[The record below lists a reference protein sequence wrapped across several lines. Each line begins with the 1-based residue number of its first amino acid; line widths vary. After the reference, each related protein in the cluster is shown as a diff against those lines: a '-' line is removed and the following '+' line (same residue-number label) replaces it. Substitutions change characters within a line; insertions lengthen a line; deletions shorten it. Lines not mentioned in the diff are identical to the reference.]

1 MILVVLLKTELPL
14 LLLLLLLLFL
24 PCPDEMATP
33 KRTLCAFTTLLCFIL
48 LWEGLQSHLGPTVQL
63 RLTGTLLSSSDPND
77 ISSSCPPLA
86 TTTTPSD
93 LVFVHIPKSAGTS
106 MRNWLKRF
114 FAPDDRS
121 WFYPE
126 GPTAGEAWL
135 VESNQGKFAVGHAK
149 AQRML
154 QGPRHNAT
162 VITVIRDPITRLQS
176 FYYEQ
181 SRNNRLVGRSKD
193 LSFTE
198 WVQQKNQTAGHQY
211 LFFGSTLEEAIEFIR
226 HRVAVVGIF
235 ENMEET
241 LWMVSQTLPYLQ
253 AGQAFPHHNVHQKK
267 ADYEAEL
274 IANLPLVMEKVQRD
288 LIFYREAQKVF
299 ASQLQCIYQNS
310 KRRRGGGG

>member
-1 MILVVLLKTELPL
+1 MLLTGALLPSSQMYLQPHNNNNNIL
-14 LLLLLLLLFL
+14 LLN
-24 PCPDEMATP
+24 ATAE
-33 KRTLCAFTTLLCFIL
+33 AF
-48 LWEGLQSHLGPTVQL
+48 
-63 RLTGTLLSSSDPND
+63 
-77 ISSSCPPLA
+77 CPPLA
-86 TTTTPSD
+86 TTTTTPSD

-126 GPTAGEAWL
+126 GPAAGEEWL
-135 VESNQGKFAVGHAK
+135 IESDQGKFAVGHSK

-154 QGPRHNAT
+154 QGPRHNNNAT

-181 SRNNRLVGRSKD
+181 SRNNRLVGRSKN

-198 WVQQKNQTAGHQY
+198 WVQQKNHASTYQY
-211 LFFGSTLEEAIEFIR
+211 IFFGTTLEEAIEFIR

-253 AGQAFPHHNVHQKK
+253 AGPAFPHLNVHPRK

-274 IANLPLVMEKVQRD
+274 IAVLPLVMEKVQKD

-310 KRRRGGGG
+310 RLHNRGGGEEKR